1 MGVKGLLGGV
11 RRNTS
16 SIQFSMCGDW
26 TPVAV
31 LTFSLGS
38 SPALGIEEWPWIQ
51 TDLKSLVSGG
61 RGQIDTGLD
70 KKFIRGFPYHLLEK
84 LK

>member
-11 RRNTS
+11 RGNTS
-16 SIQFSMCGDW
+16 SIQFFLYGDW

-31 LTFSLGS
+31 LTFPLGS
-38 SPALGIEEWPWIQ
+38 SPAQGIEEWPWIQ

-61 RGQIDTGLD
+61 RGQRDTGLA
-70 KKFIRGFPYHLLEK
+70 KKFIWDVPYHLIEK
-84 LK
+84 LV